1 MSKYRGYSCVLAV
14 TCGGLLFSPSI
25 AGGQKTVDRSQDEA
39 ALRQTGKQYLSAV
52 ERKDRKAMA
61 EFWTSQGEFVDVD
74 GQSFKIRDLIDKAA
88 DSKEATGRQI
98 KVTATTIRFLTA
110 DSAIE
115 DGASEI
121 TAPGESSP
129 VKGRFSAV
137 WLRQNGKWKLDSL
150 RESRIVTDVAESTP
164 ERLAVLEPFVGQWS
178 GQNANLT
185 MRVTAA
191 WNPTK
196 TFLSRDLSMTDHGKV
211 VFSAKQQVGWDP
223 VRQEIHSWVFDN
235 HGGHSEGSWSLEG
248 NVWMVVVEGVYSN
261 GLTSSATHLFK
272 FIDRDTIVWKMIDSI
287 VNGEPDAD
295 FEMTFTRGDKPAPQ
309 GSSPGVPAATSADA
323 AKKAALLASDT
334 WKRLVL
340 EFNQWVSVQVVYTP
354 QQMAK
359 TKAEMRSEIEKMP
372 APELERFI
380 AETDAKLSLL
390 MSKDAREARAW
401 LGQHL
406 SRRTEAY
413 RQKLLGDAPDFANMT
428 SAEIEDRALRLRS
441 KVRSSQQAQA
451 SFDANRSRMVNS
463 QLQASAAASRATM
476 QAASASSGSGQS
488 SGYHSPYQPRQS
500 SHEPAA
506 RPSYGVG
513 PLGGVYRSLPVN
525 GY

>member
-1 MSKYRGYSCVLAV
+1 MSKYRGYVSCTLAL
-14 TCGGLLFSPSI
+14 TCGGLLFNASI
-25 AGGQKTVDRSQDEA
+25 ADGQKTVDRSQDEA
-39 ALRQTGKQYLSAV
+39 SLRQTAKQYLSAV
-52 ERKDRKAMA
+52 GRKDRKAMA
-61 EFWTSQGEFVDVD
+61 EFWTSRGEYVDQD
-74 GQSFKIRDLIDKAA
+74 GQSFKISDLIDKAP
-88 DSKEATGRQI
+88 DSNDAEARQI

-150 RESRIVTDVAESTP
+150 RESRVVTDVNESAT

-185 MRVTAA
+185 MRVTAE

-196 TFLSRDLSMTDHGKV
+196 TFLSRDLSMTNHGKV

-223 VRQEIHSWVFDN
+223 VRQEIHSWMFDN

-248 NVWMVVVEGVYSN
+248 NAWMVVVNGVFSN
-261 GLTSSATHLFK
+261 GLTSSATNLFK
-272 FIDRDTIVWKMIDSI
+272 FIDRDTVVLKVIDSI

-295 FEMTFTRGDKPAPQ
+295 FEMTFTRGDKPAQQ
-309 GSSPGVPAATSADA
+309 GSSPGEPAATSADA
-323 AKKAALLASDT
+323 EKKAALLAGDT
-334 WKRLVL
+334 WKRLEL
-340 EFNQWVSVQVVYTP
+340 EFNRWVSVQVVYSP

-359 TKAEMRSEIEKMP
+359 TKAELRAEIEKMS

-380 AETDAKLSLL
+380 AETDAKVSLL
-390 MSKDAREARAW
+390 MSKDTREARAW

-428 SAEIEDRALRLRS
+428 SAEIEDRVLRMRS
-441 KVRSSQQAQA
+441 KVRSREQAQA
-451 SFDANRSRMVNS
+451 SSDANRSRMVNT
-463 QLQASAAASRATM
+463 QLQAGAAASRAT
-476 QAASASSGSGQS
+476 AASGSRGSGQS
-488 SGYHSPYQPRQS
+488 SGYHSPYQPYQS

-506 RPSYGVG
+506 RPSYSVG